1 MKCRIGLRLLC
12 VVCVRCLAAALQD
25 FNGQLRGSLV
35 LSVQA
40 PGRGPRGPDG
50 DRGPDGPDG
59 PPGPPGPPGATVI
72 LPYGNPWMG
81 YSAYSMS
88 PVGPM
93 GSMPLVP
100 LAMIPA
106 PGALPKVT
114 APAEDPAIK
123 VNRTN
128 TAHKLCEQL
137 AAPGELFESCKVLVI
152 RSLAENRSPEA
163 SLALANATVT
173 LQQLGLT
180 QSSVHVG
187 AMEALKAFSA
197 GLPPDQA
204 MQKAEGAAIYQ
215 ELLDKTHTP
224 AAAAAAEARA
234 LEALKLGYNSKA
246 ALASANAAGKAIDDG
261 LTLSAAE
268 AAATAAADAIKG
280 GKSSGEAAAAGEAV
294 AAVTQGDRTGRA
306 ANDKQQIVI
315 HIHQAEQKPEIKVS
329 QNTYATPAAAA
340 ASQNAEQEKDS
351 AEEHQQRQTPA
362 EDIDKPEAKQEAK
375 KQLKEGARGKTIDK
389 FEAKHKE
396 EEPSKERDQAEADGE
411 KSSAVSSNE
420 SEVKQ
425 NEKVKTEPAMKGN
438 QTNQTGSEYTQA
450 TRSGDDTKP
459 PTKPESD
466 SGGSKLKTEVGK
478 PKASNSSAAETTKSR
493 VPIPAFSWPF
503 GNSTSNST
511 DVEEASSGILDGI
524 KDFFDNLFGDNATE
538 SDNSTVAAIQRNQSI
553 SAW

>member
-1 MKCRIGLRLLC
+1 MDLEAREHEARPLLGNFDNNKLATVASKQEAYLASILFMGLLFFVNRFLYWHSLIVIFFAASFVLVSLWAMQNYKQMWRQRLAKLT
-12 VVCVRCLAAALQD
+12 LMAAACGLLTGCSIYYSCTIYY
-25 FNGQLRGSLV
+25 FHYKHASTYASV
-35 LSVQA
+35 LFKTSMVSFAEAWCSPFRHQA
-40 PGRGPRGPDG
+40 
-50 DRGPDGPDG
+50 
-59 PPGPPGPPGATVI
+59 
-72 LPYGNPWMG
+72 
-81 YSAYSMS
+81 
-88 PVGPM
+88 
-93 GSMPLVP
+93 
-100 LAMIPA
+100 
-106 PGALPKVT
+106 
-114 APAEDPAIK
+114 
-123 VNRTN
+123 
-128 TAHKLCEQL
+128 
-137 AAPGELFESCKVLVI
+137 
-152 RSLAENRSPEA
+152 
-163 SLALANATVT
+163 
-173 LQQLGLT
+173 
-180 QSSVHVG
+180 
-187 AMEALKAFSA
+187 EALEVLMEIV
-197 GLPPDQA
+197 GQ
-204 MQKAEGAAIYQ
+204 M
-215 ELLDKTHTP
+215 
-224 AAAAAAEARA
+224 
-234 LEALKLGYNSKA
+234 A